1 LFLSKNWP
9 ENGTFLTRIMSSRSH
24 FIVLKKYK

>member
-9 ENGTFLTRIMSSRSH
+9 ENGTFLTRIMSSRSQN
-24 FIVLKKYK
+24 FIVLKKI